1 MIVRQKRIV
10 LFFLIDALGWEYVKA
25 SGLLDKSPE
34 LYGNEVRTIL
44 GYSSAAEPTML
55 TGRYPEEHGRWNLL
69 RYSPE
74 TSPFAWTR
82 ILSFVPDRLL
92 ANRYVHKAISVISK
106 RIAKAEGYFSTYA
119 MPVKH
124 LRLFDICETRNI
136 YKPGGIGGSTSVFD
150 YFVDRGI
157 PYKSYSYHD
166 GEDETLLEKAKE
178 DIQTGPESVYFL
190 YLAGLDAYLHK
201 HGKNQELGCR
211 RVEWYF
217 KQLQS
222 LVEVAKSRANEVRY
236 FVFSDHG
243 MTPVTERYDLI
254 AELRK
259 RDIGPERDYLSV
271 FDSTMARFWF
281 KNPQLREDVE
291 SFLEQCPAGRIL
303 DDAELKKMHIFF
315 PDSRYGELIFLMNP
329 GTLIYPSFFGS
340 YAPAG
345 MHGFDPDDPHSSAAY
360 LSNVADHSPRELRD
374 IYDVI
379 TTEAALAAGLTPTAS
394 LGKPMS

>member
-1 MIVRQKRIV
+1 MRQKRIV

-25 SGLLDKSPE
+25 SGLLKKFPE

-69 RYSPE
+69 RFSPK

-82 ILSFVPDRLL
+82 FLSFVPARMLS
-92 ANRYVHKAISVISK
+92 NRYVHKAISVISK
-106 RIAKAEGYFSTYA
+106 RIAKAEGYFSTYE
-119 MPVKH
+119 MPVRD

-136 YKPGGIGGSTSVFD
+136 YKPSAFEGSNSVFD
-150 YFVDRGI
+150 YFVDQDI

-166 GEDETLLEKAKE
+166 GADEALLEQARE
-178 DIQTGPESVYFL
+178 DIKTGPESVFFL

-201 HGKNQELGCR
+201 HGKDLERGCR

-222 LVEVAKSRANEVRY
+222 LVEVATTRASEVRY

-243 MTPVTERYDLI
+243 MTPVTEHYDLI
-254 AELRK
+254 SELRGK
-259 RDIGPERDYLSV
+259 GIGPERGYLSV

-281 KNPQLREDVE
+281 KDSPLREDVAA
-291 SFLEQCPAGRIL
+291 FLEQCPAGRIL
-303 DDAELKKMHIFF
+303 DDTELKKMHIFF

-329 GTLIYPSFFGS
+329 GTLIHPSFFGS

-345 MHGFDPDDPHSSAAY
+345 MHGYDPDNRHSSAAY
-360 LSNVADHSPRELRD
+360 LSNVPDHTPRELRD

-379 TTEAALAAGLTPTAS
+379 ITEATPYR
-394 LGKPMS
+394 LGSS